1 MQRRLSLS
9 KATLPAAANDA
20 QAPRSK
26 LSPAMI
32 RLDQPRPPA
41 AARPLWAQFCATLV
55 AVLLMVAGAAK
66 RQLPR
71 LRHTPTAAPLDPD
84 CARSDESQ
92 SSLAQAWMSADWRW
106 VWTEGGTWLMVLCVT
121 EAAFHM
127 GVHSFERARHLHIA
141 VGMSTGLAAAL
152 IVALVAVQ
160 AVACGC
166 LLVPAAY
173 HRVGSIAPS
182 AALVTALWFEAVM
195 FGDTSDTPTL
205 TRVVSLTLTCAMLA
219 LFRFDRKIRN
229 AQQQLPT
236 SGALLAVESHVRR
249 LCSGLRTGITLP
261 PLALVAVGWAVGC
274 NPYWRRHGIEYEWLR
289 SRFHAAVAF
298 AAFML
303 LTSGQ
308 DTKAHAVIG
317 EWLERVH
324 DVFMRHKEDVLG
336 QPRHTRF
343 LGAKKAL

>member
-1 MQRRLSLS
+1 
-9 KATLPAAANDA
+9 
-20 QAPRSK
+20 
-26 LSPAMI
+26 
-32 RLDQPRPPA
+32 
-41 AARPLWAQFCATLV
+41 
-55 AVLLMVAGAAK
+55 
-66 RQLPR
+66 
-71 LRHTPTAAPLDPD
+71 
-84 CARSDESQ
+84 
-92 SSLAQAWMSADWRW
+92 
-106 VWTEGGTWLMVLCVT
+106 MVLCVT

-141 VGMSTGLAAAL
+141 VGMSTRLAAVL
-152 IVALVAVQ
+152 IVALVAAQ

-173 HRVGSIAPS
+173 HRAGSVAPS

-195 FGDTSDTPTL
+195 FGDASDAPTL
-205 TRVVSLTLTCAMLA
+205 ARVVCLTLTCAMLA

-236 SGALLAVESHVRR
+236 SGVLLAAESHVRR
-249 LCSGLRTGITLP
+249 LCSGLRTGIMLP
-261 PLALVAVGWAVGC
+261 PLALVAVGWAFGC

-289 SRFHAAVAF
+289 SRFHAALAL

-317 EWLERVH
+317 EWLERAH
-324 DVFMRHKEDVLG
+324 DVFIRRKEDVLG
-336 QPRHTRF
+336 WPRHTRF
-343 LGAKKAL
+343 LGSKKAL